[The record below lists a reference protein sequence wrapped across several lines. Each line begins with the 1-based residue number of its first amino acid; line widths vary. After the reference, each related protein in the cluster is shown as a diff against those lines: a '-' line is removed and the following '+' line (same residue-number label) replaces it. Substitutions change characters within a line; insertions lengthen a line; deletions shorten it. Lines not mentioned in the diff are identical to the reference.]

1 MKISI
6 IGTGYVGL
14 TSALCFASKG
24 HQVIC
29 HDKDITKINQL
40 NQKIPTIFEQGLP
53 ELLSE
58 MIEKKSIE
66 FTNNIE
72 YAVKNSEVIILAV
85 GTPQA
90 SNGQADLSYIYE
102 CAKQSAKFVDKYKLF
117 ITKST
122 VSVGTNYEIKKIIEE
137 IANIKIDVAS
147 NPEFMREGF
156 ALDDFFHPDRIVIG
170 CETTIAKNLCQEL
183 YQPWLIEN
191 YPILFTDIK
200 TAELIKYACN
210 AFLMTKV
217 AFINEIENLA
227 NKIGANISDIS
238 KGMGMDN
245 RIGTAFLNPGPGIG
259 GSCFPKDSLALS
271 FIANQHQI
279 DLAILNQVIKSNN
292 QRFIDS
298 ANRIIDFANS
308 VDPQQKN
315 ISILGLAFKAGTDD
329 IRQSPAIEIIKILVK
344 NGFKINVFDPQALE
358 NTKKTLIDKIY
369 QDNIFYHDNL
379 LDCYEKNQIIA
390 ILTEWQEFKQ
400 ITGFKDFS
408 NKKIID
414 LRRLILK

>member
-53 ELLSE
+53 ELLGE

-66 FTNNIE
+66 FTNNLE

-137 IANIKIDVAS
+137 IANI
-147 NPEFMREGF
+147 
-156 ALDDFFHPDRIVIG
+156 
-170 CETTIAKNLCQEL
+170 
-183 YQPWLIEN
+183 
-191 YPILFTDIK
+191 
-200 TAELIKYACN
+200 
-210 AFLMTKV
+210 
-217 AFINEIENLA
+217 
-227 NKIGANISDIS
+227 
-238 KGMGMDN
+238 
-245 RIGTAFLNPGPGIG
+245 
-259 GSCFPKDSLALS
+259 
-271 FIANQHQI
+271 
-279 DLAILNQVIKSNN
+279 
-292 QRFIDS
+292 
-298 ANRIIDFANS
+298 
-308 VDPQQKN
+308 
-315 ISILGLAFKAGTDD
+315 
-329 IRQSPAIEIIKILVK
+329 
-344 NGFKINVFDPQALE
+344 
-358 NTKKTLIDKIY
+358 
-369 QDNIFYHDNL
+369 
-379 LDCYEKNQIIA
+379 
-390 ILTEWQEFKQ
+390 
-400 ITGFKDFS
+400 
-408 NKKIID
+408 
-414 LRRLILK
+414 